1 MISLNKT
8 NFRNSKVRFFDQE
21 KKRAKRQQQKS
32 WAAKKIDEFLHSAVP
47 LTLLQS
53 ISYVWKFPGKHVV
66 TIGREFPWLLKS
78 NRYR

>member
-21 KKRAKRQQQKS
+21 KKRAKREQQKS

-47 LTLLQS
+47 LNFAAINQLC
-53 ISYVWKFPGKHVV
+53 
-66 TIGREFPWLLKS
+66 LKVS
-78 NRYR
+78 R

>member
-53 ISYVWKFPGKHVV
+53 ISYV
-66 TIGREFPWLLKS
+66 
-78 NRYR
+78 